1 MNPTGAVVEEASPA
15 EEPGSESKSGSQPW
29 LKSFFTREPAGEVPP
44 LGGRAQI
51 LRISL
56 VVLVV
61 LLVSFLA
68 SISVLGGMQQRS
80 AQQKAFNSFRVE
92 LAEGTAPTGPVNVDS
107 QLIRPGTPMAYL
119 EIASIGT
126 RQVVFA
132 GTSSKVT
139 MDGPGYR
146 MDTVFP
152 GQVGTSIIMGR
163 RASFGA
169 PFGGLSKLK
178 VGDPIRVTTGQG
190 EFEYSVI
197 AVRSEGEP
205 VPAKI
210 EKGKSRIQLVT
221 VEGRPFMPDGIVRV
235 DAELEG
241 TPVPSSGSA
250 FSSKTLPASE
260 KFMGVDSSTV
270 WQLVLW
276 LEALA
281 LLMAL
286 FIWGWN
292 RWSRMKTWIVVSPP
306 LVLVGLAVSDQF
318 ARLLPNML

>member
-1 MNPTGAVVEEASPA
+1 MNPTETVVEDASPVD
-15 EEPGSESKSGSQPW
+15 GSESDSGSQPW
-29 LKSFFTREPAGEVPP
+29 LKSFFARGPAGDVPA
-44 LGGRAQI
+44 LGGRAQ
-51 LRISL
+51 LVRISL
-56 VVLVV
+56 VVFAV
-61 LLVSFLA
+61 LLVAFLA
-68 SISVLGGMQQRS
+68 SISVVGGMQQRS

-92 LAEGTAPTGPVNVDS
+92 LAEGTAPTGPVNVER
-107 QLIRPGTPMAYL
+107 QMIRPGTAVAYL
-119 EIASIGT
+119 EVPSIGIQ
-126 RQVVFA
+126 QVVFA
-132 GTSSKVT
+132 GTSSSIT

-152 GQVGTSIIMGR
+152 GQVGTSIVMGR

-169 PFGGLSKLK
+169 PFGRLSELK

-190 EFEYSVI
+190 EFEFSVI

-210 EKGKSRIQLVT
+210 GEGKSRVQLVT

-241 TPVPSSGSA
+241 NAVASSGTA

-260 KFMGVDSSTV
+260 NFMGVDSSTV

-276 LEALA
+276 LEALVVV
-281 LLMAL
+281 MAL

-292 RWSRMKTWIVVSPP
+292 RWSRMKTWIVVSPL

>member
-1 MNPTGAVVEEASPA
+1 MNPTGAVVEEAPSA
-15 EEPGSESKSGSQPW
+15 EGSESESGLQPW
-29 LKSFFTREPAGEVPP
+29 LKSFFARRPAGETPE
-44 LGGRAQI
+44 LGGRAQ
-51 LRISL
+51 LVRISL
-56 VVLVV
+56 VVFAV
-61 LLVSFLA
+61 LLVAFLA
-68 SISVLGGMQQRS
+68 SISVVGGMQQRS

-92 LAEGTAPTGPVNVDS
+92 LAEGTAPTGPVNVER
-107 QLIRPGTPMAYL
+107 QMIRPGTAMAYL
-119 EIASIGT
+119 EVPSIGIQ
-126 RQVVFA
+126 QVVFA
-132 GTSSKVT
+132 GTSSSIT

-152 GQVGTSIIMGR
+152 GQVGTSIVMGR

-169 PFGGLSKLK
+169 PFGRLSELK

-190 EFEYSVI
+190 EFEFSVI

-210 EKGKSRIQLVT
+210 AEGKSRIQLVT

-241 TPVPSSGSA
+241 TAVASSGAA
-250 FSSKTLPASE
+250 FSSKTLPGSE

-276 LEALA
+276 LEALV
-281 LLMAL
+281 LVMAL

-292 RWSRMKTWIVVSPP
+292 RWSRMKTWIVVSPL

>member
-1 MNPTGAVVEEASPA
+1 
-15 EEPGSESKSGSQPW
+15 
-29 LKSFFTREPAGEVPP
+29 
-44 LGGRAQI
+44 
-51 LRISL
+51 
-56 VVLVV
+56 V
-61 LLVSFLA
+61 LLVAFLA
-68 SISVLGGMQQRS
+68 SISVVGGMQQRS

-92 LAEGTAPTGPVNVDS
+92 LAEGTAPTGPVNVER
-107 QLIRPGTPMAYL
+107 QMIRPGTAVAYL
-119 EIASIGT
+119 EVPSIGIQ
-126 RQVVFA
+126 QVVFA
-132 GTSSKVT
+132 GTSSSIT

-152 GQVGTSIIMGR
+152 GQVGTSIVMGR

-169 PFGGLSKLK
+169 PFGRLSELK

-190 EFEYSVI
+190 EFEFSVI

-210 EKGKSRIQLVT
+210 GEGKSRVQLVT

-241 TPVPSSGSA
+241 NAVASSGTA

-260 KFMGVDSSTV
+260 NFMGVDSSTV

-276 LEALA
+276 LEALVVV
-281 LLMAL
+281 MAL

-292 RWSRMKTWIVVSPP
+292 RWSRMKTWIVVSPL

>member
-1 MNPTGAVVEEASPA
+1 MNPTGAVVEDASPVDGP
-15 EEPGSESKSGSQPW
+15 ESESSSQPW
-29 LKSFFTREPAGEVPP
+29 LKRFFARRSPGEVPP

-51 LRISL
+51 IRISL

-68 SISVLGGMQQRS
+68 SISVVGGMQQRS

-92 LAEGTAPTGPVNVDS
+92 LAEGTAPTGPVNVER
-107 QLIRPGTPMAYL
+107 QMIRPGTAVAYL
-119 EIASIGT
+119 EVPSIGIQ
-126 RQVVFA
+126 QVVFA
-132 GTSSKVT
+132 GTSSSIT

-152 GQVGTSIIMGR
+152 GQVGTSIVMGR

-169 PFGGLSKLK
+169 PFGRLSELN

-190 EFEYSVI
+190 EFEFSVI

-210 EKGKSRIQLVT
+210 GEGKSRVQLVT
-221 VEGRPFMPDGIVRV
+221 VEGSPFMPDGIVRV

-241 TPVPSSGSA
+241 TAVASSGAA

-276 LEALA
+276 LEALVVV
-281 LLMAL
+281 MAL

-292 RWSRMKTWIVVSPP
+292 RWSRMKTWIVVSPL

>member
-1 MNPTGAVVEEASPA
+1 MNPTGAVVEDSSPVD
-15 EEPGSESKSGSQPW
+15 GSESESSSQSW
-29 LKSFFTREPAGEVPP
+29 LKSFFTRRPAGDVPA

-51 LRISL
+51 VRISL
-56 VVLVV
+56 VVFVV

-68 SISVLGGMQQRS
+68 SISLLGGMQQRS

-92 LAEGTAPTGPVNVDS
+92 LAEGTAPTGPVNVER
-107 QLIRPGTPMAYL
+107 QMIRPGTPVAYL
-119 EIASIGT
+119 EMPSIGS

-132 GTSSKVT
+132 GTSSSIT

-152 GQVGTSIIMGR
+152 GQVGTSIVMGR

-169 PFGGLSKLK
+169 PFGRLSELK

-190 EFEYSVI
+190 EFEFSVI
-197 AVRSEGEP
+197 AVRSEGDP

-210 EKGKSRIQLVT
+210 AEGKSRVQLVT
-221 VEGRPFMPDGIVRV
+221 VEGRPFMPDGMVRV

-241 TPVPSSGSA
+241 TPVASSGAA

-276 LEALA
+276 LEALVVV
-281 LLMAL
+281 MAL

-292 RWSRMKTWIVVSPP
+292 RWSRMKTWIVVSPL

>member
-1 MNPTGAVVEEASPA
+1 MNPTETVVEDASPVD
-15 EEPGSESKSGSQPW
+15 GSESDSGSQPW
-29 LKSFFTREPAGEVPP
+29 LKTFFARGPAGAVPA
-44 LGGRAQI
+44 LGGRAQ
-51 LRISL
+51 LVRISL
-56 VVLVV
+56 VVFAM
-61 LLVSFLA
+61 LLVAFLA
-68 SISVLGGMQQRS
+68 SISVVGGMQQRS

-92 LAEGTAPTGPVNVDS
+92 LAEGTAPTGPVNVER
-107 QLIRPGTPMAYL
+107 QMIRPGTAVAYL
-119 EIASIGT
+119 EVPSIGIQ
-126 RQVVFA
+126 QVVFA
-132 GTSSKVT
+132 GTSSSIT

-152 GQVGTSIIMGR
+152 GQVGTSIVMGR

-169 PFGGLSKLK
+169 PFGRLSELK
-178 VGDPIRVTTGQG
+178 VGDPIRFTTGQG
-190 EFEYSVI
+190 EFEFSVI

-210 EKGKSRIQLVT
+210 GEGKSRVQLVT

-241 TPVPSSGSA
+241 NAVASSGAA

-276 LEALA
+276 LEALVVV
-281 LLMAL
+281 MAL

-292 RWSRMKTWIVVSPP
+292 RWSRMKTWIVVSPL